1 MAAPLSVD
9 STVMDVLNLRSQCTQ
24 PLSEEIVRRINAI
37 RDKCVAAEKQESATG
52 GGGGAAQGWRRGG
65 AAVGGGGGGA
75 GVTHVRPGGG
85 GGGGGGGNRWRE
97 HPPHHNHHNTPHRHG
112 GGGHGGGGGAPR
124 TPGDPKNVPR
134 YVSLF
139 SNSEQSVEDK
149 ILNSVI
155 HGKLQSLAAQNYD
168 EVKQF
173 LIQVLDGDELDFLS
187 DVMKL
192 IFNKA
197 SLEEMF
203 CPYYARLVAELSKLY
218 PSWGAEF
225 QKFYGQYLTIFEEI
239 SETECKDYEMF
250 VQRNRE
256 KQKRTG
262 YSQFLAE
269 LTRQGVITTEQLLR
283 LYTVVLDQIKQHA
296 ARGAQHE
303 KLIDQYVECLR
314 AMTKA
319 FGVCDTARLLE
330 MRDTIRKGCESTM
343 EELLSR
349 RTRDFPG
356 MTQEASFGIMEC
368 LDIFRG
374 CAF

>member
-1 MAAPLSVD
+1 MATPLSVD
-9 STVMDVLNLRSQCTQ
+9 SVVLDVFNLRSQCTQ
-24 PLSEEIVRRINAI
+24 PLSEEIVRRINTI
-37 RDKCVAAEKQESATG
+37 RDKCVAAEKQEVSM
-52 GGGGAAQGWRRGG
+52 GASGPHGWRRGP
-65 AAVGGGGGGA
+65 AGG
-75 GVTHVRPGGG
+75 TTTQVRPGGG
-85 GGGGGGGNRWRE
+85 GGSGGNRWRE
-97 HPPHHNHHNTPHRHG
+97 HPPHHHQNSHRNGGHG
-112 GGGHGGGGGAPR
+112 GGGGGGGAPR
-124 TPGDPKNVPR
+124 TPGDHKNVPR
-134 YVSLF
+134 YVSIF
-139 SNSEQSVEDK
+139 TNTEQTVEDK

-173 LIQVLDGDELDFLS
+173 LIQVLDGDEVDFLS

-269 LTRQGVITTEQLLR
+269 LTRQGVITTDQLLR
-283 LYTVVLDQIKQHA
+283 LYTVVLDQIKHHA
-296 ARGAQHE
+296 AAGVQHE
-303 KLIDQYVECLR
+303 KLNDQYVECLR

-319 FGVCDTARLLE
+319 FAVCDTPCLLE

-343 EELLSR
+343 EDMLSR
-349 RTRDFPG
+349 RKRDFPG

-374 CAF
+374 SSF

>member
-1 MAAPLSVD
+1 MATPLSVD
-9 STVMDVLNLRSQCTQ
+9 SAVLDVLNLRSQCTQ

-37 RDKCVAAEKQESATG
+37 RDKCVAAEKQESTMG
-52 GGGGAAQGWRRGG
+52 GGGVTHGWRRGPAG
-65 AAVGGGGGGA
+65 GNTTHVRLPTGGGGGGA
-75 GVTHVRPGGG
+75 
-85 GGGGGGGNRWRE
+85 NRWRE
-97 HPPHHNHHNTPHRHG
+97 HPPHHHHAAQNRT
-112 GGGHGGGGGAPR
+112 GGGGGAPR

-139 SNSEQSVEDK
+139 TNSEQSVEDK

-218 PSWGAEF
+218 PSWQAEF
-225 QKFYGQYLTIFEEI
+225 EKFYGQYLMIFEEI

-269 LTRQGVITTEQLLR
+269 LTRQGVITTDQLLR

-296 ARGAQHE
+296 AGGAQHE

-319 FGVCDTARLLE
+319 FGVCDTGRLLE
-330 MRDTIRKGCESTM
+330 MRDTIRKGCETTM
-343 EELLSR
+343 EDVLSR
-349 RTRDFPG
+349 RKRDFPG
-356 MTQEASFGIMEC
+356 MTKEASFGIMEC

-374 CAF
+374 SSF